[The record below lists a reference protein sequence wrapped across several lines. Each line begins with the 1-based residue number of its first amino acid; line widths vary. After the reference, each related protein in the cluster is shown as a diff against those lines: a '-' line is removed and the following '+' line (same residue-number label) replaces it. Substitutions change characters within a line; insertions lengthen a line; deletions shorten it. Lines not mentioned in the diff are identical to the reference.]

1 MHMTRPI
8 LFRLASRSSAF
19 GKLWTAS
26 TVSNLGDGV
35 WLVAAPLLA
44 ATLTQDPARIAGLA
58 VAQRAPWLLFGL
70 LGGALA
76 DRFDRRRTMIAVA
89 LVRGLLVATLAV
101 ALLLGR
107 TTLVQLYAV
116 FFLIAI
122 GETLFDT
129 AAVAII
135 PSLVPR
141 DQLARAN
148 ARMAGVWTVTN
159 QFVGPPLG
167 GALFALAAPA
177 PFLVGAIG
185 LAGSTLIVAAI
196 HGSFAPARDDAAAT
210 SRTSLRVEIAEG
222 VRWLWGDRLLR
233 TLAIVL
239 AALNVA
245 VAAQAAIMVLV
256 AEQRLGL
263 SPGGYGLL
271 LTAYGVGGVIG
282 SLSAERILTRI
293 GDAACLR
300 LALLVEAAAPAV
312 IALTHSPWIVGLALA
327 GFGVHATVRG
337 ALTTT
342 LQQGLTPDRLRGRVG
357 SVTMLLEYGT
367 AAPGALIGGWL
378 AARYGL
384 TAPFW
389 LGVAVGLA
397 MIPFAWPVFADASLR
412 RARTP
417 AD

>member
-1 MHMTRPI
+1 
-8 LFRLASRSSAF
+8 
-19 GKLWTAS
+19 
-26 TVSNLGDGV
+26 
-35 WLVAAPLLA
+35 
-44 ATLTQDPARIAGLA
+44 
-58 VAQRAPWLLFGL
+58 
-70 LGGALA
+70 
-76 DRFDRRRTMIAVA
+76 
-89 LVRGLLVATLAV
+89 
-101 ALLLGR
+101 
-107 TTLVQLYAV
+107 
-116 FFLIAI
+116 
-122 GETLFDT
+122 
-129 AAVAII
+129 
-135 PSLVPR
+135 
-141 DQLARAN
+141 
-148 ARMAGVWTVTN
+148 
-159 QFVGPPLG
+159 
-167 GALFALAAPA
+167 
-177 PFLVGAIG
+177 
-185 LAGSTLIVAAI
+185 
-196 HGSFAPARDDAAAT
+196 
-210 SRTSLRVEIAEG
+210 
-222 VRWLWGDRLLR
+222 
-233 TLAIVL
+233 
-239 AALNVA
+239 
-245 VAAQAAIMVLV
+245 MVLV